1 MPHSTSQL
9 NIKDIVDPSTYSAF
23 LSFLCFYVQLLTKSD
38 VLLQLALYSRP
49 SVLQLTPSS
58 VRHMLTVLLMLIR
71 LVTGHDQEVDTTEP
85 FMQFQLDVYYPPP
98 SWSAQAEGDSRP
110 PIIVFFHGGSLIQGS
125 RCSPP
130 QYLVHNNLGAY
141 FASRGVLAVIADYRL
156 VPNAVFPQ
164 GAEDVRDALLW
175 VTEHVSEGDPTRIY
189 VLGHSAGGIHVA
201 NMLLLPHL
209 FQLQLRQALRGVVL
223 IGVPYEIP
231 GGKMP
236 ELQSAATQYYG
247 SVQNIALNQPL
258 GLLRRAG
265 TGGHITVLPP
275 IRNIIGEN
283 EPRCIKG
290 GARAFSKLFREKGGA
305 LEDVTL
311 PGHDHVSSILALST
325 DVGEDWAQEIVNW
338 ILRCW
343 CSPLC

>member
-1 MPHSTSQL
+1 
-9 NIKDIVDPSTYSAF
+9 
-23 LSFLCFYVQLLTKSD
+23 
-38 VLLQLALYSRP
+38 
-49 SVLQLTPSS
+49 
-58 VRHMLTVLLMLIR
+58 VRRTLTVLLMLIS
-71 LVTGHDQEVDTTEP
+71 LT
-85 FMQFQLDVYYPPP
+85 F
-98 SWSAQAEGDSRP
+98 
-110 PIIVFFHGGSLIQGS
+110 IIHHHPGPLMLLIHGS
-125 RCSPP
+125 RSSPP

-175 VTEHVSEGDPTRIY
+175 VTEHVSEGDPTQIY

-231 GGKMP
+231 GAKMP

-247 SVQNIALNQPL
+247 SVRNIALNQPL

-275 IRNIIGEN
+275 IRNITGEN

-290 GARAFSKLFREKGGA
+290 GARAFSKLFREKGGV
-305 LEDVTL
+305 LEDFTL
-311 PGHDHVSSILALST
+311 QGHDHVSSILALST
-325 DVGEDWAQEIVNW
+325 DVGEEWAQEIVNW
-338 ILRCW
+338 ISRCDVDKTWLALRKM
-343 CSPLC
+343 S